1 MTAFPTRPASSALPV
16 FAAVLRYQS
25 ALLLRSQRWL
35 APVILYAVFLAVGVQ
50 GGQPVLDSLA
60 YAAAAL
66 LPVAAW
72 LVRICVTNEPPAAR
86 DCTAAA
92 VGPRRAH
99 LAGLLTAFL
108 ASSVL
113 GAAAT
118 AAVAV
123 ISDAASTDHQTAVP
137 RGPAAAAGLLAMLV
151 SALLGTAVGAVTSR
165 PLLRSPGRAVPA
177 LLLAAL
183 LALVTTG
190 SPARA
195 VLTDLTR
202 GSRDGVVP
210 APVGAAAGALA
221 LAAAAVAVACGAC
234 ARRD

>member
-1 MTAFPTRPASSALPV
+1 MAAL
-16 FAAVLRYQS
+16 LRYRT

-72 LVRICVTNEPPAAR
+72 LVRICVTVEPAAAR
-86 DCTAAA
+86 GCTAAA
-92 VGPRRAH
+92 AGPRRAH
-99 LAGLLTAFL
+99 LAGPLTAFL
-108 ASSVL
+108 AAGVL

-118 AAVAV
+118 GAVAV
-123 ISDAASTDHQTAVP
+123 ISDAASTDHRTAVA

-151 SALLGTAVGAVTSR
+151 SALVGTAVGVLTSR
-165 PLLRSPGRAVPA
+165 PVLRSTGVAVPA

-190 SPARA
+190 SPAKA
-195 VLTDLTR
+195 ALTDLTR
-202 GSRDGVVP
+202 GSRAGVVP
-210 APVGAAAGALA
+210 LPVGAVAAALA
-221 LAAAAVAVACGAC
+221 LAVAAVATACGVC
-234 ARRD
+234 ARRS